1 MGINCIL
8 SILGTEV
15 ESIEELAKKPGLIQK
30 YIDEYVPKLIGFA
43 IKLILAVIFL
53 AIGIRIIKS
62 LVKMINKSLKRSR
75 MDISLVS
82 FLTSF
87 IKYFMYFILIMI
99 ILSCFGVTASS
110 VVAILGSAGLTLG
123 LALQGS
129 LSNFAGGI
137 LILLIKPFGIGDFII
152 VKDKDVEGTVADI
165 TLFYT
170 KLKTVDNKMIMIP
183 NGGLSG
189 ACIINVSYMDRR
201 RVEVKVGVS
210 YDADIA
216 KTKDILMRIAMEQP
230 ALLKDE
236 PVDVFV
242 DELGDSAVNYLI
254 GVKCKQGS
262 EYAVRRAIL
271 TLVKDAYDKNNI
283 KIPYN
288 QIEVHNGSKI

>member
-15 ESIEELAKKPGLIQK
+15 ESIEELAKKPGRIQK
-30 YIDEYVPKLIGFA
+30 YIDEDAPKLIGFA

-82 FLTSF
+82 LLTSF
-87 IKYFMYFILIMI
+87 IKYFMYVILIMI

-242 DELGDSAVNYLI
+242 DELGDSAVTF
-254 GVKCKQGS
+254 GVRLWVSNEEFFKTKWS
-262 EYAVRRAIL
+262 INEEIKKEL
-271 TLVKDAYDKNNI
+271 DKNNI
-283 KIPYN
+283 SIPFN
-288 QIEVHNGSKI
+288 QMDVHIC

>member
-87 IKYFMYFILIMI
+87 ITYFMYFILIMI
-99 ILSCFGVTASS
+99 
-110 VVAILGSAGLTLG
+110 ILGSAGLTLG

-242 DELGDSAVNYLI
+242 DELGDSAVI
-254 GVKCKQGS
+254 FGVRLWVSNEEFFKTKWS
-262 EYAVRRAIL
+262 INEEIKKEL
-271 TLVKDAYDKNNI
+271 DKNNI
-283 KIPYN
+283 SIPFN
-288 QIEVHNGSKI
+288 QMDVHIC

>member
-30 YIDEYVPKLIGFA
+30 YIDEYAPKLIGFA

-216 KTKDILMRIAMEQP
+216 KTKDIIMRIAMEQP

-242 DELGDSAVNYLI
+242 DELGDSAVTF
-254 GVKCKQGS
+254 GVRLWVSNEEFFKTKWS
-262 EYAVRRAIL
+262 INEEIKKEL
-271 TLVKDAYDKNNI
+271 DKNNI
-283 KIPYN
+283 SIPFN
-288 QIEVHNGSKI
+288 QMDVHIC

>member
-30 YIDEYVPKLIGFA
+30 YIDEYAPKLIGFA

-242 DELGDSAVNYLI
+242 DELGDSAAI
-254 GVKCKQGS
+254 FGVRLWVSNEEFFKTKWS
-262 EYAVRRAIL
+262 INEEIKKEL
-271 TLVKDAYDKNNI
+271 DKNNI
-283 KIPYN
+283 SIPFN
-288 QIEVHNGSKI
+288 QMDVHIC

>member
-1 MGINCIL
+1 MQAN
-8 SILGTEV
+8 
-15 ESIEELAKKPGLIQK
+15 
-30 YIDEYVPKLIGFA
+30 
-43 IKLILAVIFL
+43 
-53 AIGIRIIKS
+53 RIKS
-62 LVKMINKSLKRSR
+62 
-75 MDISLVS
+75 D
-82 FLTSF
+82 F
-87 IKYFMYFILIMI
+87 
-99 ILSCFGVTASS
+99 
-110 VVAILGSAGLTLG
+110 
-123 LALQGS
+123 
-129 LSNFAGGI
+129 
-137 LILLIKPFGIGDFII
+137 FII

-242 DELGDSAVNYLI
+242 DELGDSAVTF
-254 GVKCKQGS
+254 GVRLWVSNEEFFKTKWS
-262 EYAVRRAIL
+262 INEEIKKEL
-271 TLVKDAYDKNNI
+271 DKNNI
-283 KIPYN
+283 SIPFN
-288 QIEVHNGSKI
+288 QMDVHIC

>member
-30 YIDEYVPKLIGFA
+30 YIDEYAPKLIGFA

-62 LVKMINKSLKRSR
+62 LVKLINKSLKRSR

-242 DELGDSAVNYLI
+242 DELGDSAVTF
-254 GVKCKQGS
+254 GVRLWVSNEEFFKTKWS
-262 EYAVRRAIL
+262 INEEIKKEL
-271 TLVKDAYDKNNI
+271 DKNNI
-283 KIPYN
+283 SIPFN
-288 QIEVHNGSKI
+288 QMDVHIC

>member
-30 YIDEYVPKLIGFA
+30 YIDEYAPKLIGFA

-99 ILSCFGVTASS
+99 ILSCFGVTACS

-242 DELGDSAVNYLI
+242 DELGDSAVTF
-254 GVKCKQGS
+254 GVRLWVSNEEFFKTKWS
-262 EYAVRRAIL
+262 INEEIKKEL
-271 TLVKDAYDKNNI
+271 DKNNI
-283 KIPYN
+283 SIPFN
-288 QIEVHNGSKI
+288 QMDVHIC

>member
-43 IKLILAVIFL
+43 IKLILAVIVL

-62 LVKMINKSLKRSR
+62 LVKMINKSLMKSR

-183 NGGLSG
+183 NGGLSA

-201 RVEVKVGVS
+201 RVEIKVGVS

-216 KTKDILMRIAMEQP
+216 KTKEILMRIAMEQP

-242 DELGDSAVNYLI
+242 DELGDSAVVF
-254 GVKCKQGS
+254 GVRLWVSNEEFFKTKWSMNEEIKQ
-262 EYAVRRAIL
+262 EL
-271 TLVKDAYDKNNI
+271 DKNNI
-283 KIPYN
+283 SIPFN
-288 QIEVHNGSKI
+288 QIDVHIC

>member
-30 YIDEYVPKLIGFA
+30 YIDEYAPKLIGFA

-242 DELGDSAVNYLI
+242 DELGDSAVI
-254 GVKCKQGS
+254 FGVRLWVSNEEFFKTKWYIN
-262 EYAVRRAIL
+262 EEIKKEL
-271 TLVKDAYDKNNI
+271 DKNNI
-283 KIPYN
+283 SIPFN
-288 QIEVHNGSKI
+288 QMDVHIC

>member
-242 DELGDSAVNYLI
+242 DELGDSAVI
-254 GVKCKQGS
+254 FGVRLWVSNEEFFKTKWS
-262 EYAVRRAIL
+262 INEEIKKEL
-271 TLVKDAYDKNNI
+271 DKNNI
-283 KIPYN
+283 SIPFN
-288 QIEVHNGSKI
+288 QMDVHIC

>member
-30 YIDEYVPKLIGFA
+30 YIDEYAPKLIGFA

-242 DELGDSAVNYLI
+242 DELGDSAVTF
-254 GVKCKQGS
+254 GVRLWVSNEEFFKTKWS
-262 EYAVRRAIL
+262 INEEIKKEL
-271 TLVKDAYDKNNI
+271 DKNNI
-283 KIPYN
+283 SIPFN
-288 QIEVHNGSKI
+288 QMDVHIC

>member
-1 MGINCIL
+1 MVPVTGRRYNGIL
-8 SILGTEV
+8 QERTMSAALKV
-15 ESIEELAKKPGLIQK
+15 
-30 YIDEYVPKLIGFA
+30 
-43 IKLILAVIFL
+43 
-53 AIGIRIIKS
+53 
-62 LVKMINKSLKRSR
+62 LV
-75 MDISLVS
+75 
-82 FLTSF
+82 
-87 IKYFMYFILIMI
+87 MI

-137 LILLIKPFGIGDFII
+137 LILLIKPFGIGDFSI

-242 DELGDSAVNYLI
+242 DELGDSAVTF
-254 GVKCKQGS
+254 GVRLWVSNEEFFKTKWS
-262 EYAVRRAIL
+262 INEEIKKEL
-271 TLVKDAYDKNNI
+271 DKNNI
-283 KIPYN
+283 SIPFN
-288 QIEVHNGSKI
+288 QMDVHIC

>member
-30 YIDEYVPKLIGFA
+30 YIDEYAPKLIGFA

-99 ILSCFGVTASS
+99 IVSCFGVTASS

-242 DELGDSAVNYLI
+242 DELGDSAVTF
-254 GVKCKQGS
+254 GVRLWVSNEEFFKTKWS
-262 EYAVRRAIL
+262 INEEIKKEL
-271 TLVKDAYDKNNI
+271 DKNNI
-283 KIPYN
+283 SIPFN
-288 QIEVHNGSKI
+288 QMDVHIC